1 MLYKIDEKVRR
12 SAKTPHE
19 LSMFNLM
26 FFNLLMGAG
35 MVVLALTGAQI
46 MQTLGYWGFAL
57 PLVASVLVIAFIH
70 LRAARAVE
78 HEAWFVGLHWQLAKR
93 RSRLLLIGYGIT
105 AVIITGG
112 FLLAAGAD
120 KNMQDIILTIATR
133 IGAVPTLLTVMLSF
147 VLESGSIYQAGR
159 GEAPDGMVK
168 RMPPPVGVVS
178 A

>member
-1 MLYKIDEKVRR
+1 MLYQIDEKVRR

-35 MVVLALTGAQI
+35 MVVLGLTGAQI
-46 MQTLGYWGFAL
+46 MQILGYWGFAL
-57 PLVASVLVIAFIH
+57 PLLASVLVIAFIH

-78 HEAWFVGLHWQLAKR
+78 HESWFVGLHWQLAKR
-93 RSRLLLIGYGIT
+93 RSRLLLIGYSIT

-168 RMPPPVGVVS
+168 RMPPPDGVLTE
-178 A
+178 